1 MTIYGCL
8 QWSGGGGGEG
18 GEKIFSA
25 LAKLTTQNLKLCMLC
40 DEGSISGTW
49 KRESLEHQTSVNGL
63 PSMCIL
69 VVTCL

>member
-8 QWSGGGGGEG
+8 QWSGGGGG
-18 GEKIFSA
+18 GEKTFGA
-25 LAKLTTQNLKLCMLC
+25 MAKLTTQNLKLCMLC

-49 KRESLEHQTSVNGL
+49 KRESHDHQTCVNGL

-69 VVTCL
+69 VVICL